1 MPRSIIGNWDGDR
14 NDSAIPLSRLSGR
27 IRPQMPLKEKI
38 AQSIYRLKVQQ
49 DKLENSSQRMQRHD
63 KNLFDKCIAAQMTK
77 DNSRAALYASE
88 CAEIRKMAST
98 VLRCELALEKVI
110 LRLENV
116 QLFGDTAAMLGPIAG
131 VVRSIKSEIS
141 GVMPEVSYSLGE
153 IGETLN
159 SVVIEVGEAT
169 GQQYDDFASSSET
182 QQILGE
188 ASAVAA
194 QRMTEKFPDLPRVSV
209 PIGSRFTETS
219 STQ

>member
-1 MPRSIIGNWDGDR
+1 MPRSIIGNWDGD
-14 NDSAIPLSRLSGR
+14 SKEPTIPLSRLSGR

-49 DKLENSSQRMQRHD
+49 SKLENSSQRMQRHD

-116 QLFGDTAAMLGPIAG
+116 ELFGDTAAMLGPVAG
-131 VVRSIKSEIS
+131 VVKSIKSEIS

-169 GQQYDDFASSSET
+169 GQQYDDFASSSEA

-188 ASAVAA
+188 ASAVAS

-219 STQ
+219 PTQ